1 MRWDPSGYLEFHL
14 PRGRAFHDLVAR
26 VEALHPRRVV
36 DLGCGPGHLSTVLTR
51 RWPEAVIEAF
61 DSSVE
66 MVQQAR
72 ELGLNAML
80 LDATDWMPLPDT
92 DVVVCNAVL
101 QWVPDHD
108 ELLRRWMA
116 ALPPGAWF
124 AMQVPGNFDAP
135 SHVLVR
141 ELASEPRWRE
151 LVGEL
156 RVTPVGEAADYA
168 DLFAVT
174 GAEVDAWESTYLH
187 RLRGS
192 NPVLEWIRA
201 TALRPVR
208 QVLDDAQW
216 EEFRAELAPRLE
228 AAYPERPDGSTW
240 FPFRR
245 IFAVAHLPESPAS

>member
-1 MRWDPSGYLEFHL
+1 MRWDPSGYLEFQQ

-26 VEALHPRRVV
+26 VDAQLPRRVV
-36 DLGCGPGHLSTVLTR
+36 DLGCGPGHLTTSLTQ
-51 RWPEAVIEAF
+51 RWPAALIEAF

-80 LDATDWMPLPDT
+80 LDADEWMPLADT

-101 QWVPDHD
+101 QWVPGHV
-108 ELLRRWMA
+108 ELIRRWMA

-135 SHVLVR
+135 SHLLVR
-141 ELASEPRWRE
+141 ELASQLHWRDLVPE
-151 LVGEL
+151 LHEA
-156 RVTPVGEAADYA
+156 PVCDAAEYA
-168 DLFAVT
+168 ELFAAT
-174 GAEVDAWESTYLH
+174 GADVDAWETTYLH
-187 RLRGS
+187 RLGGP
-192 NPVLEWIRA
+192 NPVLEWIRS

-208 QVLDDAQW
+208 TALNDEQW
-216 EEFRAELAPRLE
+216 AAFRAELAPTLE
-228 AAYPERPDGSTW
+228 AAYPRRPDGTTW

-245 IFAVAHLPESPAS
+245 IFAVAHLPERQS

>member
-1 MRWDPSGYLEFHL
+1 MRWDPAGYLGFHL

-26 VEALHPRRVV
+26 VEAERPSRVV
-36 DLGCGPGHLSTVLTR
+36 DLGCGPGHLTAVLAR
-51 RWPEAVIEAF
+51 RWPDAVIEAF

-80 LDATDWMPLPDT
+80 LDATEWMPLPDT
-92 DVVVCNAVL
+92 GVVVCNAVL
-101 QWVPDHD
+101 QWVPDHA
-108 ELLRRWMA
+108 ELIPRWMA
-116 ALPPGAWF
+116 ALPAGAWF

-135 SHVLVR
+135 SHKLVR
-141 ELASEPRWRE
+141 ELAAEPQWCE
-151 LVGEL
+151 LVRDLSEAPVAEPAGYAEL
-156 RVTPVGEAADYA
+156 LAA
-168 DLFAVT
+168 T
-174 GAEVDAWESTYLH
+174 GAEVDAWETTYLH

-192 NPVLEWIRA
+192 SPVLEWIST

-208 QVLDDAQW
+208 AALDDAQW
-216 EEFRAELAPRLE
+216 EAFRAELAPRLD

-245 IFAVAHLPESPAS
+245 IFAVGHLPEAT

>member
-1 MRWDPSGYLEFHL
+1 MRWDPAGYLEFHQ

-26 VEALHPRRVV
+26 VDAQLPRRVV
-36 DLGCGPGHLSTVLTR
+36 DLGCGPGHLTTSLAQ
-51 RWPEAVIEAF
+51 RWPGAVIEAF

-80 LDATDWMPLPDT
+80 LDADEWMPLPDS

-101 QWVPDHD
+101 QWVPGHA
-108 ELLRRWMA
+108 ELIRRWLA

-141 ELASEPRWRE
+141 ELASQPHWRQLMGGLRDAPVPEP
-151 LVGEL
+151 VDYGEL
-156 RVTPVGEAADYA
+156 LAAA
-168 DLFAVT
+168 
-174 GAEVDAWESTYLH
+174 GAEVDVWETTYLH
-187 RLRGS
+187 RLVGS
-192 NPVLEWIRA
+192 NPVLEWIKA

-208 QVLDDAQW
+208 AALDDAQW
-216 EEFRAELAPRLE
+216 AAFRDELAPALE
-228 AAYPERPDGSTW
+228 AAYPQRVDGSTW

-245 IFAVAHLPESPAS
+245 IFAVARLPEAAS